1 MIMKKEVITISCG
14 IGRSFEETVAA
25 MRIAKKIK
33 GEEKYNIKIY
43 KGERLRSKLHEVF
56 KQRAK
61 EYFELSNA
69 LTNDQKKILE
79 NFSLRDP
86 LTGLLN
92 KIGFVLKLEELK
104 RLGINSGYYILFD
117 LDDLHYWNQKIG
129 YSKVDKYI
137 EEIGKVIISNIR
149 QRDNKLMSDLVGHR
163 LNESAGDEFLIF
175 IPSEESEEKLEEI
188 KIMSKRI
195 IDKINEAQL
204 KIPKTL

>member
-1 MIMKKEVITISCG
+1 MKKEKVMTVSGG
-14 IGRSFEETVAA
+14 IGRSFEEAVAA
-25 MRIAKKIK
+25 MREAKKTK
-33 GEEKYNIKIY
+33 GQEYNIKIY
-43 KGERLRSKLHEVF
+43 KGERLRSKLHDVF

-117 LDDLHYWNQKIG
+117 LDDLHEWNQKLG
-129 YSKVDKYI
+129 YSQVDKYI
-137 EEIGKVIISNIR
+137 EETGKAIVSNIR
-149 QRDNKLMSDLVGHR
+149 QREGKLISDVVGHR

-175 IPSEESEEKLEEI
+175 IPSEESDEKLEEI
-188 KIMSKRI
+188 KNMTKRI
-195 IDKINEAQL
+195 IDKIDEAQL

>member
-1 MIMKKEVITISCG
+1 MKKEVMTVSCG
-14 IGRSFEETVAA
+14 IGRSFEEAVAA
-25 MRIAKKIK
+25 MRIAKKTK
-33 GEEKYNIKIY
+33 GQEYNIRVY
-43 KGERLRSKLHEVF
+43 RGERLRSKLHEVF

-104 RLGINSGYYILFD
+104 KLGINSGDYILFD
-117 LDDLHYWNQKIG
+117 LDDLHEWNQKIG

-137 EEIGKVIISNIR
+137 EEIGKVIETVKETSPRNCSIFSFFSNI
-149 QRDNKLMSDLVGHR
+149 
-163 LNESAGDEFLIF
+163 FWI
-175 IPSEESEEKLEEI
+175 
-188 KIMSKRI
+188 
-195 IDKINEAQL
+195 
-204 KIPKTL
+204 

>member
-1 MIMKKEVITISCG
+1 MKKEVITISCG

>member
-1 MIMKKEVITISCG
+1 MKKEVMTVSCG
-14 IGRSFEETVAA
+14 IGRSFEEAVAA
-25 MRIAKKIK
+25 MRIAKKTK
-33 GEEKYNIKIY
+33 GQEYNIKVY

-104 RLGINSGYYILFD
+104 KSGINSGYYILFD
-117 LDDLHYWNQKIG
+117 LDDLHEWNQKLG
-129 YSKVDKYI
+129 YSKVDRYI
-137 EEIGKVIISNIR
+137 EEIGKVIVSNIR
-149 QRDNKLMSDLVGHR
+149 QRNDKLTSDLVGHR

-175 IPSEESEEKLEEI
+175 IPSEESKEKLEKI
-188 KIMSKRI
+188 KTMTKRI

>member
-1 MIMKKEVITISCG
+1 MKKEVITISCG

-175 IPSEESEEKLEEI
+175 IPSEESKEKLEKI
-188 KIMSKRI
+188 KTMTKRI